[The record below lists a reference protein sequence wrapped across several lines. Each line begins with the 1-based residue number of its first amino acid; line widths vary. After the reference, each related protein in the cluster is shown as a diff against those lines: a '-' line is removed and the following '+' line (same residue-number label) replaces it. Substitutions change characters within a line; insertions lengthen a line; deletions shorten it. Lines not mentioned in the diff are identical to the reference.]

1 MQLQFAIDRRNLIW
15 NISTNSFAEGN
26 VKSMAVCLSKSF
38 ILASISPR
46 RQELLSSLGLKFKII
61 PAHINEEYL
70 QGESPSEHVR
80 RLSQNKAMVI
90 AKKNPSA
97 LVLGADTIVV
107 IDGLILGKPKN
118 KKQAREMLTRL
129 SDREH
134 QVFTGFTIAYDAD
147 KVCKTKVIRS
157 VVRFKKIS
165 PEEMKWY
172 ISCDEPYDKAGGYAV
187 QGKGAYF
194 IKSIRGSYTN
204 VIGLPLCEVLEE
216 LKKLKALNFR

>member
-1 MQLQFAIDRRNLIW
+1 MTIR
-15 NISTNSFAEGN
+15 
-26 VKSMAVCLSKSF
+26 LSEPF

-46 RQELLSSLGLKFKII
+46 RQELLRSVGLKFKII

-70 QGESPSEHVR
+70 DGESPREHVR
-80 RLSQNKAMVI
+80 RLALGKAMTI
-90 AKKNPSA
+90 ARKHPDNW
-97 LVLGADTIVV
+97 VLGADTIVV

-134 QVFTGFTIAYDAD
+134 KVFTGFTLAHGA
-147 KVCKTKVIRS
+147 TKVYKARVIQS
-157 VVRFKKIS
+157 AVQFKKIS
-165 PEEMKWY
+165 PEEMEWY
-172 ISCDEPYDKAGGYAV
+172 VNCDEPYDKAGGYAV

-216 LKKLKALNFR
+216 LKNLNVLNFR